1 MTLRD
6 FSYRAT
12 ELHPSKIRDVAE
24 LGMGD
29 PAVIPLWFGEAAWRS
44 PALAIEAAKTSLDVD
59 PTHYQPNSGHPA
71 LRESIAGYLSHLHRI
86 SVPAARI
93 TVTASGMQ
101 GLVLAAQTLVEP
113 SDRVVMITPDWP
125 NIGAAFAIAGAEVAK
140 VSLQVDQGRWSLDL
154 GRLIEALTP
163 QTRCLMIN
171 SPNNPTG
178 WTLSA
183 DDRKKVVE
191 HCRRHGIWIVADEVY
206 NRLYRHGEAAPSFI
220 EIAEP
225 GDRIIGI
232 NSFSKTFAMTGWR
245 LGWMVTPP
253 ELEAPLAMLTEFNIA
268 GAPPFVQAAGVSVL
282 DQGRSFID
290 EQRQK
295 LADGYA
301 LVAARLSAMH
311 RVEFIEPDGAFY
323 AFFRIDGLSD
333 SLSTAKDILAKTKV
347 GLAPG
352 IAFGNQGEGYLRL
365 CFAQPVDALETAMDR
380 LEDYFVS
387 A

>member
-44 PALAIEAAKTSLDVD
+44 PALAIEAAKTSLDGD

-113 SDRVVMITPDWP
+113 GDRVVMITPDWP

-178 WTLSA
+178 WTWGKA
-183 DDRKKVVE
+183 
-191 HCRRHGIWIVADEVY
+191 CG
-206 NRLYRHGEAAPSFI
+206 G
-220 EIAEP
+220 
-225 GDRIIGI
+225 
-232 NSFSKTFAMTGWR
+232 
-245 LGWMVTPP
+245 
-253 ELEAPLAMLTEFNIA
+253 
-268 GAPPFVQAAGVSVL
+268 
-282 DQGRSFID
+282 
-290 EQRQK
+290 
-295 LADGYA
+295 
-301 LVAARLSAMH
+301 
-311 RVEFIEPDGAFY
+311 
-323 AFFRIDGLSD
+323 
-333 SLSTAKDILAKTKV
+333 
-347 GLAPG
+347 
-352 IAFGNQGEGYLRL
+352 
-365 CFAQPVDALETAMDR
+365 
-380 LEDYFVS
+380 
-387 A
+387 